1 MKQLH
6 VRSSSSDQRKYD
18 ASKRH
23 MRWNYTAYI
32 QKSLNI
38 LNASLTC
45 TYNCWYTFKC
55 LVCHPPCALQG
66 KPKNY
71 VLSSVTKTLPLYT
84 ESPPYPICYAP
95 PTICCKKKPMLQWN
109 SFLFF
114 FTKLQPPF
122 SFPSSL
128 LVFLW
133 DLLGSLIV
141 GFSLRKH
148 QRTIFNLAIIKL
160 INLDSLRGTV
170 PFFSLQKTTESLNL
184 KPKSRKLKLCE
195 ILWNKRKANNPPSLK
210 R

>member
-1 MKQLH
+1 MPPSLCFARKTNELCFIICH
-6 VRSSSSDQRKYD
+6 RNSSALYGIPPVSYLLRP
-18 ASKRH
+18 
-23 MRWNYTAYI
+23 
-32 QKSLNI
+32 
-38 LNASLTC
+38 
-45 TYNCWYTFKC
+45 TYN
-55 LVCHPPCALQG
+55 
-66 KPKNY
+66 
-71 VLSSVTKTLPLYT
+71 
-84 ESPPYPICYAP
+84 
-95 PTICCKKKPMLQWN
+95 MLQKEALGGLHTLQWS

-128 LVFLW
+128 LAFLW

-141 GFSLRKH
+141 GFSLSKH

-170 PFFSLQKTTESLNL
+170 SFFSLQKTTDSLNL
-184 KPKSRKLKLCE
+184 KTKSKKLKLCE